1 MTIQV
6 VITAD
11 TTAEVSKE
19 TREGS
24 GELLERQELVLLPGK
39 TLSIALT
46 EFEELTIRPSDLII
60 VGA

>member
-1 MTIQV
+1 M
-6 VITAD
+6 ITAGI
-11 TTAEVSKE
+11 TAEVSKE

-24 GELLERQELVLLPGK
+24 GEVLERQEFVLPAGK
-39 TLSIALT
+39 ALSITLA